1 MDAIDSIPG
10 NVEKWAQFLTEA
22 CAALEDAKRRI
33 EALEK
38 ENALLK
44 KQLADTTP
52 KVDDPYSLRAEEQR
66 QQQRGRRKKRQET
79 KKQRRGRIANEEKSK
94 RAEKSED
101 VYPQGVAID
110 QCRLSHLR
118 VVWRLQE
125 GRAVLVAYRVFRGPK
140 KQ

>member
-52 KVDDPYSLRAEEQR
+52 KVDDPSPLKVGAVIPILW
-66 QQQRGRRKKRQET
+66 GMLPL
-79 KKQRRGRIANEEKSK
+79 S
-94 RAEKSED
+94 S
-101 VYPQGVAID
+101 VAATEATHAP
-110 QCRLSHLR
+110 RENL
-118 VVWRLQE
+118 
-125 GRAVLVAYRVFRGPK
+125 
-140 KQ
+140 